1 MVADFQVQVRRLLFH
16 GAAKKIVDAQGHIEV
31 LSPQFS
37 VGSKLGDTLS
47 LQTAQRPIAK
57 VALHYGAGK
66 NVVKAGCGLVTL
78 RGGGG
83 GGGSGIRGRNQDYL
97 FSGWFIFG

>member
-16 GAAKKIVDAQGHIEV
+16 GAAKKIVNAQGHIEV

-37 VGSKLGDTLS
+37 VGSKVGDTLS

-57 VALHYGAGK
+57 VAPHYGAGK

-78 RGGGG
+78 RGGAGW
-83 GGGSGIRGRNQDYL
+83 SDGRIGYGTGCENYFL
-97 FSGWFIFG
+97 SAP